1 MGMKLPPELE
11 RKILE
16 QAGDGRVG
24 VIELPAP
31 PSANNLFFS
40 IVRFSKKQNRHVVC
54 RVKTDAYQ
62 EWEAAVASTVKRLAS
77 PTSYPVGIEYTLIGK
92 WNRARD
98 GQNVL
103 KAIPDAM
110 KTNGVLANDNLL
122 YITGEVWRYEP
133 GPGEPRVR
141 VRLIELT
148 GGLFQEVL
156 R

>member
-31 PSANNLFFS
+31 PSTNHLFRN
-40 IVRFSKKQNRHVVC
+40 VPGVG
-54 RVKTDAYQ
+54 RVK
-62 EWEAAVASTVKRLAS
+62 STKYKKWIKATKNTVLRLNS
-77 PTSYPVGIEYTLIGK
+77 PIAYPVGIELTLVGK
-92 WNRARD
+92 WNRQRD
-98 GQNVL
+98 GENIL
-103 KAIPDAM
+103 KPIVDALVA
-110 KTNGVLANDNLL
+110 NRVLASDNLTCV
-122 YITGEVWRYEP
+122 TGEVWRYEP

-141 VRLIELT
+141 VRLVELT